1 MKALW
6 WCTQQ
11 GDAGD
16 VIYLLGYGIGPLLW
30 IPLLRMRQKRIRF
43 WINPDGLEWKRSRWS
58 TPVQWYLWLAE
69 RIVVKQADRVVADA
83 VAIKDYLQDQ
93 YHLPNNRF
101 SVIEYGA
108 PQVDQEDDRDV
119 EAEVNAFLNEHD
131 LEPSRYFM
139 KVARCVPEN
148 NLHLLVRAFTS
159 EDIDRKLLIITDR
172 DADNSYYQ
180 DLLEVVDRNRCAN
193 RIKIRGPIYD
203 QSFLKQLRRQAYGYL
218 HGHSVGGTNPSL
230 VEAMGEESF
239 ILALDTVFNREVLED
254 AALYFKD
261 DVEDVVTAVREGEEL
276 TSDAIEVLQSKAS
289 SRVQE
294 RYNWARISECYADLI
309 GDSHEY
315 RRRREM

>member
-83 VAIKDYLQDQ
+83 VAIKEYLQDQ
-93 YHLPNNRF
+93 YHLPNDRF

-119 EAEVNAFLNEHD
+119 EAEVNAFLDEHD
-131 LEPSRYFM
+131 LKPSRYFM

-159 EDIDRKLLIITDR
+159 DDIDRKLLIITDR
-172 DADNSYYQ
+172 DSDNSYYQ

-203 QSFLKQLRRQAYGYL
+203 QPFLKQLRRKAYGYL

-254 AALYFKD
+254 GALYFEKS
-261 DVEDVVTAVREGEEL
+261 VEEVCKAVRRAESLPSEKIDQYRTRTQRRIEEH
-276 TSDAIEVLQSKAS
+276 
-289 SRVQE
+289 
-294 RYNWARISECYADLI
+294 YNWDRIARAYKRVITQ
-309 GDSHEY
+309 
-315 RRRREM
+315 